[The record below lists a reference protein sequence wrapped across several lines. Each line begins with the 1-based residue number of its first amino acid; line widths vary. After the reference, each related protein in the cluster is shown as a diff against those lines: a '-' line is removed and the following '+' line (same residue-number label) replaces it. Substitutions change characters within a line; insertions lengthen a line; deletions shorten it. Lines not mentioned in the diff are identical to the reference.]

1 MPLVD
6 LPSELVAKV
15 VAHLD
20 DPREISRSAG
30 ISKFFHDSPPPDPNA
45 NPNAAPPNSV
55 AEEGI
60 RLWLKTRGYELPSI
74 CAGDACVVRMLCF
87 AALVREYN
95 PPARVAAGCHH
106 SLFID
111 GQRLCSC

>member
-30 ISKFFHDSPPPDPNA
+30 ISKFFHDSPPPTPT
-45 NPNAAPPNSV
+45 PTPTPP
-55 AEEGI
+55 
-60 RLWLKTRGYELPSI
+60 RPTRSRKR
-74 CAGDACVVRMLCF
+74 AF
-87 AALVREYN
+87 AS
-95 PPARVAAGCHH
+95 G
-106 SLFID
+106 
-111 GQRLCSC
+111 